1 MVTPSRLAVILVA
14 LGGALVL
21 LDRIGLW
28 AEQRGWIY
36 WRRRRARGNALGAT
50 TLELQKIFE
59 SQKVE
64 HVIVARQ
71 RPKAEAPDPGG
82 DDPNP

>member
-1 MVTPSRLAVILVA
+1 MVSPLRLALILLALAGGVI
-14 LGGALVL
+14 L
-21 LDRIGLW
+21 LDRVGCW
-28 AEQRGWIY
+28 AERRGWIY
-36 WRRRRARGNALGAT
+36 WRHRRAKGNALGAT

-82 DDPNP
+82 DGPEA